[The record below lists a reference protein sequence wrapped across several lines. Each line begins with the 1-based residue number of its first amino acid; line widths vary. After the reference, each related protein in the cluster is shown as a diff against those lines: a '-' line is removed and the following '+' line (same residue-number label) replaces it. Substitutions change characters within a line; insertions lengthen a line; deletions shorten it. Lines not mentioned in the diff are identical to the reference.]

1 MSESLKQRIA
11 DLEVKLAI
19 VDKLREEIA
28 ALNNQKPV
36 AYVAWRD
43 GKLCWDSD
51 DCVCEDAV
59 YPVDWDDDR
68 VSMPV
73 YLAAGVKADETI
85 TRLQGEAG
93 VMLMLLG
100 KALDVLY
107 TIDSDCATEHETL
120 EELTDA
126 VEAVLKAKKGGSE

>member
-68 VSMPV
+68 TSMPV

>member
-1 MSESLKQRIA
+1 MSNMPI
-11 DLEVKLAI
+11 LAT
-19 VDKLREEIA
+19 E
-28 ALNNQKPV
+28 
-36 AYVAWRD
+36 
-43 GKLCWDSD
+43 
-51 DCVCEDAV
+51 
-59 YPVDWDDDR
+59 
-68 VSMPV
+68 
-73 YLAAGVKADETI
+73 AGETI

-126 VEAVLKAKKGGSE
+126 IEAVLKAKKGGPA

>member
-68 VSMPV
+68 TSMPV
-73 YLAAGVKADETI
+73 YLAAGAKE
-85 TRLQGEAG
+85 
-93 VMLMLLG
+93 
-100 KALDVLY
+100 K
-107 TIDSDCATEHETL
+107 TE
-120 EELTDA
+120 
-126 VEAVLKAKKGGSE
+126 